1 MEKINAPSKANA
13 TVQAI
18 GLNNR
23 PSTAC
28 KVKIGRYAVTMM
40 PMA

>member
-13 TVQAI
+13 TVHAM

-28 KVKIGRYAVTMM
+28 KVKMGKYAVTMI